1 MEDVGINSVVAKLVE
16 QGVTAPEPKKVEVAK
31 KEVKVEK
38 PTHVGDDL
46 KSKEGVEAER
56 VVTIKEVEEV
66 VFSTNDLLKR
76 LNTEL
81 KVELD
86 DELNMVV
93 VKVIDSDSQEVV
105 RQIPAEEF
113 VELSKRMKDAIGM
126 LFDKES

>member
-1 MEDVGINSVVAKLVE
+1 MEDIGINSVVAKPIE
-16 QGVTAPEPKKVEVAK
+16 QGVTAPEPKKVDVAK

-38 PTHVGDDL
+38 PANAGEDI
-46 KSKEGVEAER
+46 KNQEGVDVER
-56 VVTIKEVEEV
+56 SVSVEEV
-66 VFSTNDLLKR
+66 VSSTNDLLQR
-76 LNTEL
+76 LNTQL

-86 DELNMVV
+86 AELDMVV

-105 RQIPAEEF
+105 RQIPGEEF

>member
-1 MEDVGINSVVAKLVE
+1 MEDVGIKSVVAKPVE

-46 KSKEGVEAER
+46 KNKEGVDAER
-56 VVTIKEVEEV
+56 VVTVEEV
-66 VFSTNDLLKR
+66 EKVVYSTNDLLQR

-81 KVELD
+81 RVELD
-86 DELNMVV
+86 DELDMVV
-93 VKVIDSDSQEVV
+93 VKVIDSESQEVV